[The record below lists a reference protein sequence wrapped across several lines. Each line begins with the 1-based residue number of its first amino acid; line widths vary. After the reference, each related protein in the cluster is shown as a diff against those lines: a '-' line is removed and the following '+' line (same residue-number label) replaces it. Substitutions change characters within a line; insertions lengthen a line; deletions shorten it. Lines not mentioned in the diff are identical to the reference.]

1 MSTTT
6 RKQRERQA
14 REELILDL
22 AYEMVVAEGYLGL
35 NMDRLAAAAE
45 YSKGTL
51 YQHFTSKEDI
61 LLALTG
67 RTLQIRSAMF
77 KRATAFEGRT
87 RERLLAVGVA
97 DELFVRL
104 YPGHFR
110 IESLVKANSIW
121 EKASAE
127 RQQQM
132 QQLEQW
138 CLRLV
143 NELVSEAA
151 VLGDLSQQH
160 DIPLEQITFGLWTMS
175 LGVHTLFAAVE
186 PLETAG
192 ISNPYGQLRRNAHL
206 YLDGLGWRPLFTE
219 WDYEVTYQ
227 RIRTEIFAAE
237 CRQAGIY

>member
-1 MSTTT
+1 MTTAT

-14 REELILDL
+14 REDLILDL
-22 AYEMVVAEGYLGL
+22 AYDMIVAEGYLGL

-67 RTLQIRSAMF
+67 RTMQARGDMF
-77 KRATAFEGRT
+77 RRAAAFQGRA
-87 RERLLAVGVA
+87 RERMLAVGVA

-121 EKASAE
+121 EKASPE
-127 RQQQM
+127 RQQEM
-132 QQLEQW
+132 QQREQW
-138 CLRLV
+138 CLKVV
-143 NELVSEAA
+143 NEIVAEAA
-151 VLGDLSQQH
+151 QVGDLSRQ
-160 DIPLEQITFGLWTMS
+160 DLPLEQITFGLWTMS
-175 LGVHTLFAAVE
+175 LGVHTLIAAVE

-192 ISNPYGQLRRNAHL
+192 ITDPYGQLRQNAHY
-206 YLDGLGWRPLFTE
+206 YLDGIGWRPLLSE
-219 WDYEVTYQ
+219 WDYEATYQ
-227 RIRTEIFAAE
+227 RIRTEIFADE
-237 CRQAGIY
+237 CRQAGI